1 MPAPP
6 RSVRNNDNPLVRSHS
21 STNLQRHAAVRQVPY
36 YNHHHHQQ
44 HQHPNSAASS
54 TSSPFAPSPLL
65 LPRSLSLLSASSTGF
80 SPPHTPSPTPPPP
93 PPPLLP
99 PPLPPPVSPSLLL
112 APAAGP
118 PPLTFPSSTSSSSSS
133 SPPTTHTNNPSH
145 DLPGP
150 YVKGLAKERPSVS
163 FSLPFAPSLANHP
176 SRSRAYKVAS
186 SSGGGGGGGGN
197 GRPGAGLAAAGWKRL
212 RRAGCVKLILCL
224 GLLSLLS
231 WTGLWTANNGQL
243 ATHMVPSR
251 HGKLR
256 PSHNIPFTGAP
267 SRHASYEKVA
277 DVEAAKSKNNV
288 ISAAQDDEDEASE
301 WSDADIDSEIETKIS
316 AQNSKQPSS
325 EAASMPDH
333 WSGESGNQI
342 PLASDNNSSSSAST
356 IERPTING
364 AYNPRLPAAK
374 LPEDGQSDSLANAAA
389 PAPDHDAS
397 RRPASPRPD
406 ASSSAPAGD
415 NNAKDIEWYKAQY
428 EATKR
433 NVLAE
438 IEKAVQADRTHRGD
452 EQKTLFETTLSQRV
466 AAERAALETEFE
478 AKLNREIERFKGDAQ
493 NTVTGELDRI
503 FAIKDHNKNLNER
516 IFDPDL
522 ATRMAKTKEVPLYG
536 FKMCAIL
543 EGALFNPWV
552 NLGPINGNLM
562 TANPPRAL
570 ASSMLDS
577 LALKVHDN
585 IMSWADRESFD
596 TTSVTRFAC
605 YMAAHGRNEYALM
618 TDGMWL
624 LHVNGRAYFPDLT
637 LQGPG
642 DATENDNGQRPGPR
656 YRGSSST
663 KVKDEKKEEEP
674 QDAKEGS
681 EDDKSS
687 KDDKNDDQGQPKDGQ
702 DKAEE
707 DKSKDGEGEKKDE
720 AQSKEEPT
728 KKESQATK
736 QDSDSSKD
744 KGDTNAKNNESGDSS
759 SDNKEATTDN
769 ASARRLR
776 RREES
781 KPSENAGNNTANKDD
796 GKKDENTK
804 TDSSA
809 VSNVL
814 KHTPPAIPQ
823 TPRLR
828 YKLAYLLLVHERLD
842 IFATLFAALYS
853 TDAIFLIHVDSKRAQ
868 FKAKVH
874 EWLDG
879 HEVYT
884 DAQNVFVMQNPF
896 NLNWG
901 ASSIV
906 FGQLE
911 GFFTLMDLADWDYVI
926 NLSGYDYPIRNTG
939 AIHAILERDPG
950 KVYIEHWT
958 DPETEWRLERA
969 FFLAKSQTAVRT
981 PTAAP
986 DRRFALD
993 HRFRAMK
1000 HHQWMILPRAF
1011 VQHLRH
1017 AQDAHDLLAWSEHSW
1032 IPDESYFAMV
1042 ALAHASGWANRIVN
1056 DCKRFIYFEKD
1067 ALHPIWLKNGDQ
1079 HKLERGAAVDI
1090 SLPGGALESSN
1101 NGTAKTEREF
1111 FFVRKINS
1119 LWEKDL
1125 REWMDEKRDQ
1135 VDAALADEIKTLD
1148 AKVWT
1153 D

>member
-1 MPAPP
+1 MPFHGVSDSFVKGFATKPP
-6 RSVRNNDNPLVRSHS
+6 
-21 STNLQRHAAVRQVPY
+21 
-36 YNHHHHQQ
+36 
-44 HQHPNSAASS
+44 
-54 TSSPFAPSPLL
+54 PFA
-65 LPRSLSLLSASSTGF
+65 LSFL
-80 SPPHTPSPTPPPP
+80 
-93 PPPLLP
+93 
-99 PPLPPPVSPSLLL
+99 
-112 APAAGP
+112 
-118 PPLTFPSSTSSSSSS
+118 
-133 SPPTTHTNNPSH
+133 NQ
-145 DLPGP
+145 
-150 YVKGLAKERPSVS
+150 
-163 FSLPFAPSLANHP
+163 P
-176 SRSRAYKVAS
+176 SRRGYKVAS
-186 SSGGGGGGGGN
+186 SGLAGGGGVGVGGGG
-197 GRPGAGLAAAGWKRL
+197 GWKRL
-212 RRAGCVKLILCL
+212 RRAGCMKLILCL
-224 GLLSLLS
+224 GLISLLS
-231 WTGLWTANNGQL
+231 WTGMWTATSGQL
-243 ATHMVPSR
+243 ASHMVPPR
-251 HGKLR
+251 HGRLR

-267 SRHASYEKVA
+267 SRHASLKEVTDSEIKDNKVAAQAAFENDNDDDSWAEGDVDDEIDEKVA
-277 DVEAAKSKNNV
+277 AAAK
-288 ISAAQDDEDEASE
+288 DDAEDS
-301 WSDADIDSEIETKIS
+301 
-316 AQNSKQPSS
+316 NSKPSG
-325 EAASMPDH
+325 PDNINH
-333 WSGESGNQI
+333 H
-342 PLASDNNSSSSAST
+342 PSDDSSDSNSSSTSAT
-356 IERPTING
+356 TKRPTING

-374 LPEDGQSDSLANAAA
+374 LPENGQPNSPLADAAA

-415 NNAKDIEWYKAQY
+415 NSAKDIEWYKAQY

-433 NVLAE
+433 DVLAE

-452 EQKTLFETTLSQRV
+452 EQKTLLETTLSQRV
-466 AAERAALETEFE
+466 AEERAALETEFE
-478 AKLNREIERFKGDAQ
+478 AKLNREIERFRGDAQ

-503 FAIKDHNKNLNER
+503 FAIKTGAKNPNER

-552 NLGPINGNLM
+552 NLGPINGNLL

-624 LHVNGRAYFPDLT
+624 LHVNGKAYFPDLT

-656 YRGSSST
+656 YRGSAKT
-663 KVKDEKKEEEP
+663 QMGKTDEEEENKPQDGQADKDKERVPEAEGDQSKNAQTNKEEG
-674 QDAKEGS
+674 EG
-681 EDDKSS
+681 
-687 KDDKNDDQGQPKDGQ
+687 
-702 DKAEE
+702 
-707 DKSKDGEGEKKDE
+707 DKSKDAQREKDGADQKDQAKE
-720 AQSKEEPT
+720 DASESQEQKQSAAKDKEETASPD
-728 KKESQATK
+728 A
-736 QDSDSSKD
+736 QD
-744 KGDTNAKNNESGDSS
+744 NESGDSASDTKDAKGDTPEQKDKGS
-759 SDNKEATTDN
+759 SS
-769 ASARRLR
+769 SARKLR
-776 RREES
+776 RRDINQNS
-781 KPSENAGNNTANKDD
+781 TDKNNGTRTTDD
-796 GKKDENTK
+796 GSIEKRGEDKNA
-804 TDSSA
+804 DSSA
-809 VSNVL
+809 VAKVL
-814 KHTPPAIPQ
+814 RHTPPAIPN

-828 YKLAYLLLVHERLD
+828 YKLAYLLLVHENLE
-842 IFATLFAALYS
+842 IFTTLFDALYT
-853 TDAIFLIHVDSKRAQ
+853 TDAIFLIHVDSKRAE

-874 EWLDG
+874 EWLDK
-879 HEVYT
+879 HAVYT
-884 DAQNVFVMQNPF
+884 DAENVFVMQNPF

-926 NLSGYDYPIRNTG
+926 NLSGYDYPVRSTK

-950 KVYIEHWT
+950 KVYIEHWS

-969 FFLAKSQTAVRT
+969 FFLSKSQTAVRT

-1011 VQHLRH
+1011 VQHLRQS
-1017 AQDAHDLLAWSEHSW
+1017 QDAHDLLAWSEHSW
-1032 IPDESYFAMV
+1032 IPDESYFIMV
-1042 ALAHASGWANRIVN
+1042 ALAHVSGWANRIVN

-1079 HKLERGAAVDI
+1079 HKLERGAAVEI
-1090 SLPGGALESSN
+1090 SLPGSLASGGG
-1101 NGTAKTEREF
+1101 NGTTVKTEREF

-1119 LWEKDL
+1119 LWEKEL
-1125 REWMDEKRDQ
+1125 RAWMDEKRDL
-1135 VDAALADEIKTLD
+1135 VDVALADEIKTLD